1 VHFWQFHLRKGAVRK
16 KKSIKTIKNM
26 TTQRFFILLF
36 SFALSTAMAQN
47 SDYRRILIFALDDT
61 NSVLKQQNQ
70 IFKEKTAE
78 CRERDMLVENYLYTF
93 DNVKIF
99 NEFQVHPTHFTLLLI
114 GKDGYVKLRSK
125 EVVSADYIFS
135 IIDVMPMRMDEV
147 KRKGE

>member
-1 VHFWQFHLRKGAVRK
+1 MPFLHFVYFCTKIR
-16 KKSIKTIKNM
+16 
-26 TTQRFFILLF
+26 QRWR
-36 SFALSTAMAQN
+36 AGKMG
-47 SDYRRILIFALDDT
+47 
-61 NSVLKQQNQ
+61 
-70 IFKEKTAE
+70 
-78 CRERDMLVENYLYTF
+78 LVVGLQ
-93 DNVKIF
+93 IF

>member
-1 VHFWQFHLRKGAVRK
+1 
-16 KKSIKTIKNM
+16 M

-78 CRERDMLVENYLYTF
+78 CHERDMLVENYLYTP